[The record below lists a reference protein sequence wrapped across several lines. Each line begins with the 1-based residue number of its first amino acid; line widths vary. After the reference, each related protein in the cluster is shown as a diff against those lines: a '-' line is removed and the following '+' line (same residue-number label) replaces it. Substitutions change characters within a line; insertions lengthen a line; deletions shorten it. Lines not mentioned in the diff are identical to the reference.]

1 VAFHLEPD
9 VLLIDEV
16 LAVGDANFQKKS
28 LAVMEEKICSGRT
41 IVFVSHSIAMIQK
54 LCNRVVWIEHG
65 VTQMAGNTG
74 TVIQAYEKFLK
85 QLNGTKALKNAS
97 L

>member
-1 VAFHLEPD
+1 
-9 VLLIDEV
+9 LIDEV

-28 LAVMEEKICSGRT
+28 LTVMEEKIRSGRT

-65 VTQMAGNTG
+65 VTQMTGNTG
-74 TVIQAYEKFLK
+74 TVIQAYEAFLK
-85 QLNGTKALKNAS
+85 QLNGKALKNVS